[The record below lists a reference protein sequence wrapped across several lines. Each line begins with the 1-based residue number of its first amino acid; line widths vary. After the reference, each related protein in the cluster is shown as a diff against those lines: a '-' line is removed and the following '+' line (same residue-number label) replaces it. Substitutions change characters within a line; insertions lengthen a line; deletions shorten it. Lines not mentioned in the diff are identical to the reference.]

1 MAAVNDWL
9 RMRADLTPSRVALVD
24 RVGRRG
30 ELTYARW
37 NADADRTARF
47 LAERL
52 QVGRGDRV
60 AVLSMNCVE
69 MLDLWFACGKLGAI
83 FQPLNWRL
91 SPVELQELVR
101 DAGASVLV
109 YGPDFAS
116 QVEVLRVAATPL
128 QRFVALDAETA
139 AAADVRFSEREK
151 VSDAPVRP
159 AEVGP
164 DDAWALCYTGGTTGL
179 PKGALLTYRSVMAN
193 AVNTVAGWGLTPDDC
208 ALLDAP
214 LFHAGGLNVFTSP
227 LVLAG
232 GRSIVCKSF
241 SADRVLELVAG
252 RRISLYFGV
261 PTMFLTLQ
269 AHQGF
274 GAVDFAPLKLVITGG
289 APCPPPVFEA
299 FWARGVDFRMGYG
312 LTEAGPNNFGMPKER
327 VREKLGSVGFP
338 LPQVEI
344 RIVSEGRDC
353 APGEV
358 GEVLIRGPHVCGGY
372 WRRPEETARTIVD
385 GWLHT
390 GDLGRVDQEGFHA
403 IVGRKKE
410 LIISGGENVYPAEI
424 EAVLAGH
431 PAVAEAVVLGAPD
444 PRWGEVPRAVVALR
458 RQATAE
464 ELTAFCL
471 QRLGKYKVPR
481 SFSFLAELPKTA
493 AGKIDRRRLQAE
505 LSGGSGSP

>member
-1 MAAVNDWL
+1 MAALNDWL
-9 RMRADLTPSRVALVD
+9 RMRADLTPGRVALVD

-52 QVGRGDRV
+52 GVQRGDRV
-60 AVLSMNCVE
+60 AVLAMNCVE
-69 MLDLWFACGKLGAI
+69 ILDLWFACGKLGAVL
-83 FQPLNWRL
+83 QPLNWRL
-91 SPVELQELVR
+91 TPVELQDLVR
-101 DAGASVLV
+101 DAGAGVLI

-116 QVEVLRVAATPL
+116 QVEVLRAAATPIK
-128 QRFVALDAETA
+128 RFVALDPEA
-139 AAADVRFSEREK
+139 AGGDVRFSERDR
-151 VSDAPVRP
+151 VSGAPVRP

-164 DDAWALCYTGGTTGL
+164 DDAWVLCYTGGTTGL
-179 PKGALLTYRSVMAN
+179 PKGAVLTYRSILAN
-193 AVNTVAGWGLTPDDC
+193 AVNTIAGWGLTPDDC
-208 ALLDAP
+208 AVLDAP

-227 LVLAG
+227 LVYAG
-232 GRSIVCKSF
+232 GRSIVCRSF
-241 SADRVLELVAG
+241 SADRVLELVAS
-252 RRISLYFGV
+252 RRISLLFGV

-269 AHQGF
+269 AHAGF
-274 GAVDFAPLKLVITGG
+274 GSVDFSHLKLVITGG
-289 APCPPPVFEA
+289 APCPPPVFET
-299 FWARGVDFRMGYG
+299 FWAQGVDFRMGYG

-338 LPQVEI
+338 LPQVEV
-344 RIVSEGRDC
+344 RIARDDGRDC

-372 WRRPEETARTIVD
+372 WQRPEETARAIVD

-390 GDLGRVDQEGFHA
+390 GDLGRVDGEGFHA

-444 PRWGEVPRAVVALR
+444 PKWGEVPRAVVALKA
-458 RQATAE
+458 QASAE

-481 SFSFLAELPKTA
+481 SFSFLLELPKTA
-493 AGKIDRRRLQAE
+493 AGKVDRRRLQAE
-505 LSGGSGSP
+505 LSGPTS

>member
-9 RMRADLTPSRVALVD
+9 RMRADLTPDRVALVD
-24 RVGRRG
+24 RAGRRG

-37 NADADRTARF
+37 NADVDRTARWMGEA
-47 LAERL
+47 LG
-52 QVGRGDRV
+52 VSRGDRV
-60 AVLSMNCVE
+60 AALAMNCVE
-69 MLDLWFACGKLGAI
+69 LLDLWFACGKLGAI

-91 SPVELQELVR
+91 TPVELQALVQ
-101 DAGASVLV
+101 DASASVLV
-109 YGPDFAS
+109 FGKDFAS
-116 QVEVLRVAATPL
+116 QVEVLRSAATRL
-128 QRFVALDAETA
+128 KRFVALDEEA
-139 AAADVRFSEREK
+139 ARPGDAVLSSRDA
-151 VSDAPVRP
+151 VSGAPVRP
-159 AEVGP
+159 AEVGE
-164 DDAWALCYTGGTTGL
+164 DDPWVLCYTGGTTGM
-179 PKGALLTYRSVMAN
+179 PKGAVLTYRSILAN
-193 AVNTVAGWGLTPDDC
+193 AVNTIAGWGLGPEDS

-214 LFHAGGLNVFTSP
+214 LFHAGGLNVLTSP
-227 LVLAG
+227 LVFAG
-232 GRSIVCKSF
+232 GRSIVCRNF
-241 SADRVLELVAG
+241 SADRVLEMVAG
-252 RRISLYFGV
+252 KRISVLFGV
-261 PTMFLTLQ
+261 PTMFLAVQ
-269 AHQGF
+269 AHSGF
-274 GAVDFAPLKLVITGG
+274 SSVDFSPLKLVITGG

-327 VREKLGSVGFP
+327 VRQKLGSVGFP

-353 APGEV
+353 QPGEV

-372 WRRPEETARTIVD
+372 WRRPEETARAIVD

-390 GDLGRVDQEGFHA
+390 GDLGRVDEEGFHA
-403 IVGRKKE
+403 IVGRQKE

-444 PRWGEVPRAVVALR
+444 PRWGEVPRAVVALKA
-458 RQATAE
+458 QATAD

-481 SFSFLAELPKTA
+481 SF
-493 AGKIDRRRLQAE
+493 
-505 LSGGSGSP
+505 